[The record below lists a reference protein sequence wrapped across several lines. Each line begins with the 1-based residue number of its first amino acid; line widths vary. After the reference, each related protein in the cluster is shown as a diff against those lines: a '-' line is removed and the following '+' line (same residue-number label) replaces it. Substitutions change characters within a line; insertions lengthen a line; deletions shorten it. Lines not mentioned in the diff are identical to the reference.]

1 MAFEWDDMNYWSS
14 GEWQVV
20 QEKLEDLEKKKI
32 SYNPRRE
39 DLFNALDATPFDKV
53 KVVFLGQDP
62 YPDQKHATGIA
73 FDVPPTIKKLPS
85 TLQNILN
92 EYANDL
98 GYQVPKSGSLGTWA
112 ERGILLWN
120 VIPSCRTGEPLSHNW
135 LEWEFLTKE
144 IIEKLNGKG
153 NIVFVNFGT
162 VARAF
167 CTTIDTK
174 TNRVLH
180 CSHPSPRGQITGR
193 HAFKGSKAF
202 TRVNDLLVELKQ
214 DKIDWRL

>member
-1 MAFEWDDMNYWSS
+1 MAFEWDDMDYWSS

-32 SYNPRRE
+32 SYNPNRE

-62 YPDQKHATGIA
+62 YPDHKHATGIA
-73 FDVPPTIKKLPS
+73 FDVPPTIKKLPP
-85 TLQNILN
+85 TLQNILA
-92 EYANDL
+92 EYTADTGFPSPAN
-98 GYQVPKSGSLGTWA
+98 GSIEVWA
-112 ERGILLWN
+112 QRGVLLWN
-120 VIPSCRTGEPLSHNW
+120 VIPCCKTNEPLSCNW

-144 IIEKLNGKG
+144 IIRRLDAKG
-153 NIVFVNFGT
+153 NIVFVNFGA

-167 CTTIDTK
+167 CTGIDTK

-180 CSHPSPRGQITGR
+180 CSHPSPRGQILGR
-193 HAFKGSKAF
+193 FAFKGSKVF
-202 TRVNDLLVELKQ
+202 TKCNNLLVELKQ
-214 DKIDWRL
+214 DTIDWKL